1 MKNNSINPTTLKGK
15 EKTQRMLELMG
26 QTMIK
31 ENVDRSV
38 IELTKR
44 GPDGKIYGIIRENHE
59 YYIKIAEG
67 TENLTKDSFKYI
79 GGLKNKKDFAYPS
92 YAKAIKHLNYK
103 FKSLDESLGVKS
115 NINVFENDNLVTEHH
130 PYKADQKL
138 SATKGMGDGQEYI
151 VDKKGAELSF
161 KNKEGK
167 AEDGFGDNVAEKDV
181 MDEFEGVTL
190 SENESKI
197 DEMITGKI
205 NRRVTISED
214 DVRVSKPLSILRG
227 IDVIDEAISKATGE
241 KKLEEMAIATELLK
255 KFSKDEVISILEN
268 VTGKKKV

>member
-181 MDEFEGVTL
+181 MDEFEDVTL

-197 DEMITGKI
+197 DQMITGKI
-205 NRRVTISED
+205 NPRVTISED